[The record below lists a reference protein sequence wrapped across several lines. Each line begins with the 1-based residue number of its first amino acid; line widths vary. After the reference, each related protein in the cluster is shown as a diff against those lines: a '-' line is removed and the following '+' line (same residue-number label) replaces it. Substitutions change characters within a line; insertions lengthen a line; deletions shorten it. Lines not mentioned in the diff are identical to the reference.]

1 MNLPDGAA
9 LNRLSVRDEHIAAIN
24 RQRRIIFQDDV
35 LANDVFRNDEV
46 GTERLDKIID
56 FYMSRLDEQ
65 PNQIDSIWFEW
76 GEGNTAVWPSEVM
89 PCTENVFPKWWEAGI
104 DPVEVLLTEAK
115 KRDREVFFSYRINGS
130 DNDDLFDPP
139 RPFDQ
144 PIPLKAENPDWLIY
158 KWHPYWNFSVQ
169 GVRDLKLN
177 VVREVAEMYD
187 FDGIQ
192 IDFARIPVLFSEEQ
206 WLHRGTL
213 TDFMRDIRA
222 TLLDIG
228 EKRRRPLLLAARV
241 PEDLMGCHFDGMD
254 VETWV
259 RDFLVDIL
267 VVGTRTANADITAFR
282 HITKDTPIK
291 IYPSFDDHHSTDG
304 YREPDLEVWR
314 STCANWWRENPDGM
328 HTFNLMV
335 SSPQSAQNL
344 GISPQP
350 RWETQRKIFSEIGSP
365 ETLKG
370 KDKVFFVERRGGG
383 HAEYVVPS
391 PANWHTPRHMYFQ
404 TNMLA
409 ALPAALADDG
419 GEDTLLTLN
428 VADDVKAVSKEI
440 DQITLRIAVSDEAG
454 EAVSVDERL
463 EALGLGVEVRLN
475 NILLDAP
482 RAETLD
488 TSKVDAF
495 KNWLIFTV
503 APRYLAV
510 GANLVGVRL
519 SQQLPVVFGHIQIE
533 KLELHV
539 RYK

>member
-1 MNLPDGAA
+1 MNAPNGATPKELPIS
-9 LNRLSVRDEHIAAIN
+9 REHIDAIN

-46 GTERLDKIID
+46 GTDRVDKVID

-76 GEGNTAVWPSEVM
+76 GEGNTAVWPSEVI
-89 PCTENVFPKWWEAGI
+89 PCTENVFPRWWEAGI
-104 DPVEVLLTEAK
+104 DPVEVLLNEAK
-115 KRDREVFFSYRINGS
+115 QRGREVFFSYRINGS

-144 PIPLKAENPDWLIY
+144 PIPLKAEHPDWLIY

-169 GVRDLKLN
+169 GVCDLKLN

-192 IDFARIPVLFSEEQ
+192 IDFARIPVLFPEEQ
-206 WLHRGTL
+206 WLHRNTL
-213 TDFMRDIRA
+213 TDFMRDIRT
-222 TLLDIG
+222 TLLEIG
-228 EKRRRPLLLAARV
+228 KKRGHPLLLAARV

-254 VETWV
+254 VEAWA

-267 VVGTRTANADITAFR
+267 VVGTRTADADIAAFR
-282 HITKDTPIK
+282 HIVKGTPIK
-291 IYPSFDDHHSTDG
+291 LYPSFDDHHSTDG

-314 STCANWWRENPDGM
+314 GTCANWWCQNPDGM

-344 GISPQP
+344 GLSPSP

-370 KDKVFFVERRGGG
+370 QDKVFFVERRGGG

-409 ALPAALADDG
+409 ALPAALVDDG
-419 GEDTLLTLN
+419 REDTLLTLN
-428 VADDVKAVSKEI
+428 VADDVNAASEEI
-440 DQITLRIAVSDEAG
+440 DQIMLRMAISDEAG
-454 EAVSVDERL
+454 EALSAEEKL
-463 EALGLGVEVRLN
+463 EEFGSGVEVRLN
-475 NILLDAP
+475 NILLDTP
-482 RAETLD
+482 HTETVENP
-488 TSKVDAF
+488 KVDAF

-519 SQQLPVVFGHIQIE
+519 SQQLPPVFGRIQIE

-539 RYK
+539 RYR